1 MDQCKKRVF
10 SVFSVFSVSTKE
22 SAIKLSGPST
32 WHSISRASVNVKLK
46 NDYSDYQPHQDH
58 QAELGHFICLN
69 CSHCLN
75 LRLVKAA
82 RSFMETLPASFLAVH
97 WRHGALP
104 CNAMQSISGFIL
116 FETRSCSTLYFFLLH
131 PSLAFFSSISLW

>member
-1 MDQCKKRVF
+1 MQETCFLSFLSFLRSQCLRRRVQSN
-10 SVFSVFSVSTKE
+10 SVALPHGIQSVV
-22 SAIKLSGPST
+22 PR
-32 WHSISRASVNVKLK
+32 SRMSSF
-46 NDYSDYQPHQDH
+46 NDYSDYQPH

-69 CSHCLN
+69 CLN

-131 PSLAFFSSISLW
+131 ISLAFFSSISLW